1 MPEDSHYYQICVVLL
16 NMRPQE
22 VSVNF
27 DLMPKVEVST
37 FGCGHSFMGLQY
49 VTEAG
54 KQGVS
59 LADGQPLKKSA
70 QA

>member
-1 MPEDSHYYQICVVLL
+1 
-16 NMRPQE
+16 MRPQE